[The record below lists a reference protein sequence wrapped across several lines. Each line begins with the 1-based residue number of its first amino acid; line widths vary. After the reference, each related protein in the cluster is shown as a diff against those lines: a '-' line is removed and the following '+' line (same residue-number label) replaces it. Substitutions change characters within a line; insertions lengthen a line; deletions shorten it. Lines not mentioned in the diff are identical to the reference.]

1 MEPQML
7 LVCCKTVQA
16 RSTQADQLP
25 AIGSAPPGVL
35 AQQWS
40 GSRILTYCAVVSAG
54 VLDTGSSHARKPHGS
69 GLSADSTPGCSS
81 AACVWRIHGE
91 FLSSYMMVQEH

>member
-54 VLDTGSSHARKPHGS
+54 VLDTGSSQ
-69 GLSADSTPGCSS
+69 PGCWIQ
-81 AACVWRIHGE
+81 AAVMPGNPTAPG
-91 FLSSYMMVQEH
+91 

>member
-1 MEPQML
+1 MERLENSDL
-7 LVCCKTVQA
+7 LRRCVSRGVGYRQQSA
-16 RSTQADQLP
+16 R
-25 AIGSAPPGVL
+25 
-35 AQQWS
+35 
-40 GSRILTYCAVVSAG
+40 